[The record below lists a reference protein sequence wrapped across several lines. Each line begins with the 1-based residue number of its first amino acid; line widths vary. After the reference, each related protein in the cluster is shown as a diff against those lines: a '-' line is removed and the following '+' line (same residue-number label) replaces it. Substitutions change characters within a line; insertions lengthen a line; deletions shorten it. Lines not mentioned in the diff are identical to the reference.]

1 MRLASAQSDLQ
12 GTGSEDSEPRQFCSN
27 NGPTENLLRCR
38 ALDALRYEI
47 EILEPAVPN
56 MDAHRRRVAAAST

>member
-47 EILEPAVPN
+47 EILEPVPKL
-56 MDAHRRRVAAAST
+56 DAHRRRVAAAST